1 MTPFLIVLGLLTLA
15 VGIVLWATR
24 HTPARPAQPRP
35 EPDTRR
41 NDPAAPADVPPSDP
55 FASAPPREEPRS

>member
-24 HTPARPAQPRP
+24 HTPAPQTTLRVAL
-35 EPDTRR
+35 
-41 NDPAAPADVPPSDP
+41 SL
-55 FASAPPREEPRS
+55 